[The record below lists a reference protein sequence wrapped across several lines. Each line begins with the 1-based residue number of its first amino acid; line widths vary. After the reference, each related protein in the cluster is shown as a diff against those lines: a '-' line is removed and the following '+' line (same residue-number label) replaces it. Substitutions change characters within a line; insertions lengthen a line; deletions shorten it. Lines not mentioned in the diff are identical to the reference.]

1 MVKHVVFGSALK
13 TPFFLKR
20 WEYKWFSCVSGQFFY
35 WHFLCLNKKW
45 EVLKKLSD
53 NTYFSWL
60 LQAWIETTK
69 KDFKNSIHFKT
80 CQITLH
86 EKMQFSNETSKERR
100 RNKSLFLHLKYT
112 KIGFVTVRVS
122 KVRKVN
128 NSKSHKISRSSTL
141 KNLFSISRTM
151 RFNIFLDFSFFK
163 SFY

>member
-1 MVKHVVFGSALK
+1 MIFLRVRTIFLLTLPLLEQKMRSTKKALWQYL
-13 TPFFLKR
+13 FFLALT
-20 WEYKWFSCVSGQFFY
+20 S
-35 WHFLCLNKKW
+35 LNW
-45 EVLKKLSD
+45 
-53 NTYFSWL
+53 NN
-60 LQAWIETTK
+60 K

-141 KNLFSISRTM
+141 KNLFSISRAM
-151 RFNIFLDFSFFK
+151 RFNIFLDFSFLK
-163 SFY
+163 SCF

>member
-1 MVKHVVFGSALK
+1 MIFLRVRTIFLLTLPLLEQKMRSTKKALWQYL
-13 TPFFLKR
+13 FFLALT
-20 WEYKWFSCVSGQFFY
+20 S
-35 WHFLCLNKKW
+35 LNW
-45 EVLKKLSD
+45 
-53 NTYFSWL
+53 NN
-60 LQAWIETTK
+60 K

-141 KNLFSISRTM
+141 KNLCSISRTM

-163 SFY
+163 SFLTLKNFTVNHLKTCFKLAS

>member
-1 MVKHVVFGSALK
+1 MIFLRVRTIFLLTLPLLEQKMRSTKKALWQYL
-13 TPFFLKR
+13 FFLALT
-20 WEYKWFSCVSGQFFY
+20 S
-35 WHFLCLNKKW
+35 LNW
-45 EVLKKLSD
+45 
-53 NTYFSWL
+53 NN
-60 LQAWIETTK
+60 K

-141 KNLFSISRTM
+141 KTCVQLAGPWDSIFFWIFLFLNLFLTLKN
-151 RFNIFLDFSFFK
+151 FTVNHLKTCFK
-163 SFY
+163 LAS